1 MIGDVESRPVSFSLG
16 AGTDVR
22 QIKIFFRCADMP
34 VDNDNGYARSFCF
47 QQDSI
52 PTLFHNRRED
62 DHIHFIGNEGAHVLD
77 LAVLFHEAVPVK
89 HFVAFFIQFFSY

>member
-1 MIGDVESRPVSFSLG
+1 MIGDVESCSVSFSLE

-22 QIKIFFRCADMP
+22 QIQILFRCAYMP

-47 QQDSI
+47 QQNSI
-52 PTLFHNRRED
+52 PTILHDRRED
-62 DHIHFIGNEGAHVLD
+62 NHIYFIGNEGAHVLD
-77 LAVLFHEAVPVK
+77 LAVLVHEAVPVQ